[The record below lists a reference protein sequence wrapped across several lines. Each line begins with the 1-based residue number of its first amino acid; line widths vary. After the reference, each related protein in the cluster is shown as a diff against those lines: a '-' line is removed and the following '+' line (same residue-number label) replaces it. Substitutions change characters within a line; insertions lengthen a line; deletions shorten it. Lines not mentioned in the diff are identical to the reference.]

1 MDIILCR
8 NNSEPNKINKVLS
21 DQYTLSGTLKEQ
33 TSITSPAIM
42 IESGNPVNFNYAYIP
57 DFNRYYFISDIIN
70 VSNNLWRINLKVDV
84 LESFKND
91 ILSSS
96 AILSDSEVTGSD
108 KYMSGDVWKTKV
120 KDTTNI
126 INFPSGL
133 LENGEF
139 ILITAGG

>member
-1 MDIILCR
+1 MDIILCK
-8 NNSEPNKINKVLS
+8 NNSEPNKINKALS

-33 TSITSPAIM
+33 TSITSPSVM
-42 IESGNPVNFNYAYIP
+42 IESENPVGFNYAYIP
-57 DFNRYYFISDIIN
+57 DFNRYYFISDIVNI
-70 VSNNLWRINLKVDV
+70 SNNLWRINLKVDV
-84 LESFKND
+84 LESFKSD

-96 AILSDSEVTGSD
+96 AILSDSEVIGSD
-108 KYMSGDVWKTKV
+108 NYMSGDVWKTKV

-133 LENGEF
+133 LDDGEF

>member
-1 MDIILCR
+1 MDIILCK
-8 NNSEPNKINKVLS
+8 NNSEPNKINKILS

-42 IESGNPVNFNYAYIP
+42 IESGNPVGFNYAYIP

-96 AILSDSEVTGSD
+96 VILSDSEVTGSD

-126 INFPSGL
+126 ITFPSGL
-133 LENGEF
+133 LEEGEF

>member
-1 MDIILCR
+1 MNIILCR
-8 NNSEPNKINKVLS
+8 NTSEPNKINKTLTNH
-21 DQYTLSGTLKEQ
+21 YTLSGTLKEQ
-33 TSITSPAIM
+33 TSITNPEIM
-42 IESGNPVNFNYAYIP
+42 IEIDNPVSFNYAYIP
-57 DFNRYYFISDIIN
+57 EFNRYYFISDMVCVTNDIWK
-70 VSNNLWRINLKVDV
+70 LQLKVDV

-96 AILSDSEVTGSD
+96 AILSDSEVVGSD

-120 KDTTNI
+120 KETTNI

-133 LENGEF
+133 LDNGEF

>member
-1 MDIILCR
+1 MDIILCK
-8 NNSEPNKINKVLS
+8 NNSEPNKINKILS

-33 TSITSPAIM
+33 TSITSPIIM
-42 IESGNPVNFNYAYIP
+42 IESGNPVGFNYAYIP
-57 DFNRYYFISDIIN
+57 DFNRYYFISDIVN

-84 LESFKND
+84 LESFKSD

-96 AILSDSEVTGSD
+96 AILSDSEVIGSD
-108 KYMSGDVWKTKV
+108 RYMSGDVWKSKV

-126 INFPSGL
+126 IKFPSGL
-133 LENGEF
+133 LEEGEF

>member
-1 MDIILCR
+1 MDIILCK

-33 TSITSPAIM
+33 TSITTPSIM
-42 IESGNPVNFNYAYIP
+42 IESENPVGFNYAYIP
-57 DFNRYYFISDIIN
+57 DFNRYYFISDIVNI
-70 VSNNLWRINLKVDV
+70 SNNLWRINLKVDV
-84 LESFKND
+84 LESFKSD

-96 AILSDSEVTGSD
+96 AILSDSEVIGSD
-108 KYMSGDVWKTKV
+108 NYMSGDVWKTKV

-126 INFPSGL
+126 INFPYGL
-133 LENGEF
+133 LDDGEF

>member
-1 MDIILCR
+1 MDIILCK

-42 IESGNPVNFNYAYIP
+42 IENENPVNFNYAYIP
-57 DFNRYYFISDIIN
+57 DFNRFYFISDIVN

-108 KYMSGDVWKTKV
+108 KYMSGEVWKSKV
-120 KDTTNI
+120 KETTNI

-133 LENGEF
+133 LDNGEF